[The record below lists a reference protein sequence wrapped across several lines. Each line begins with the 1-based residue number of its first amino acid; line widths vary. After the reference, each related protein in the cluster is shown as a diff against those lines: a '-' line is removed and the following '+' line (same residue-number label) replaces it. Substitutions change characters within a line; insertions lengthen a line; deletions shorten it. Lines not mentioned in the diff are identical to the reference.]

1 MSGSRKNALVT
12 GGTDGVG
19 KEVARGLALAGH
31 RVIVVGRDAKKGAL
45 VEREMRETTGNAE
58 VWFLQADLSL
68 VREVNRLANEIA
80 ARWPALHY
88 LVHSAGVVRG
98 RRELTAEGVESNFAI
113 NYLSRFALTGRL
125 LPLLEA
131 AGRPGEAARI
141 MTVSGAAQNGTIH
154 FDDVNLTMN
163 FTTLRA
169 VWQFCQANDVFTVEL
184 ARRLALENDTR
195 VTITSLKLGVV
206 KTNIRREFPRWMQW
220 LVPLVFDPLI
230 ALTPRE
236 AAESALGLLLAEDLE
251 GVTGALFSKIRKF
264 KRVVP
269 GARVRD
275 PQEVR
280 QLWELSER
288 LVAKGLSLAPE
299 GAR

>member
-1 MSGSRKNALVT
+1 MQDSRKNALVT

-31 RVIVVGRDAKKGAL
+31 RVILVGRDAGKGTR
-45 VEREMRETTGNAE
+45 VEREIRETTDNAE
-58 VWFLQADLSL
+58 VWFLRADLGL
-68 VREVNRLANEIA
+68 VREAHRLADEIA
-80 ARWPALHY
+80 GRWSELHY

-113 NYLSRFALTGRL
+113 NYLSRFVLTECL

-131 AGRPGEAARI
+131 TGQPGKAARI
-141 MTVSGAAQNGTIH
+141 VLVSGAAQNGAIH

-169 VWQFCQANDVFTVEL
+169 VWQFCQANDGFTVEL
-184 ARRLALENDTR
+184 ARRLGVDDPR
-195 VTITSLKLGVV
+195 VTITTLKLGVV

-230 ALTPRE
+230 ALTPQE
-236 AAESALGLLLAEDLE
+236 AAKSALWLLLSEDLE
-251 GVTGALFSKIRKF
+251 GESGALFSMIKKL
-264 KRVVP
+264 KRVMP
-269 GARVRD
+269 DARARNPHEAGACG
-275 PQEVR
+275 
-280 QLWELSER
+280 S
-288 LVAKGLSLAPE
+288 
-299 GAR
+299 